1 MAATD
6 NQKKLAILLVSK
18 SAKGELEW
26 QPSVSEDSYQ
36 VSIKTNTIRLTEA
49 PSRDPDSESPDYV
62 ISIINRD
69 GLEVDTFS
77 DIDLNATEA
86 QGQKVWFRQLKNLY
100 VTARRTALGSDKVLS
115 DVLRDLGDD
124 E

>member
-6 NQKKLAILLVSK
+6 NQKKLATLLVSK

-36 VSIKTNTIRLTEA
+36 VSIKTNTIRLAEV

-62 ISIINRD
+62 ISIINSEGR
-69 GLEVDTFS
+69 EVDTFS
-77 DIDLNATEA
+77 DIDLNQTEQ
-86 QGQKVWFRQLKNLY
+86 QGQKNWFRQLRGLY
-100 VTARRTALGSDKVLS
+100 VTARRTALGSDKVLG
-115 DVLRDLGDD
+115 DVLRDLGGG